1 MKIKAVDHVALTVPD
16 LQEATRFFEQVFD
29 GKIMV
34 DGPSEVEAAW
44 AGPWA
49 ETAFGLPEG
58 GVVTARRVMNIG
70 GTTNIELFC
79 FNGTTH
85 QRPAHTYDYGLQH
98 FAVRVESLSEV
109 ARRILLAGGKLYAD
123 PGTVEAVRNGQ
134 GPEKGWMYVETPWG
148 SVIELVTFK
157 EA

>member
-29 GKIMV
+29 GEILV
-34 DGPSEVEAAW
+34 DGPSEVEPSW

-49 ETAFGLPEG
+49 ETSFGLPKG
-58 GVVTARRVMNIG
+58 SAVTARRVMNIG

-79 FNGTTH
+79 FSGTTP
-85 QRPAHTYDYGLQH
+85 QRAAHTYDYGLQH
-98 FAVRVESLSEV
+98 FAVRVDNLSAV

-123 PGTVEAVRNGQ
+123 PSTMEAVRNGQ
-134 GPEKGWMYVETPWG
+134 GPKEGWMYVETPWG